1 MSDNH
6 PPSLVYYQ
14 ENQRDRFNAVSEAPS
29 PVAEEEFPITV
40 KQVITI
46 LRAYRKISLLTF
58 AIVILLVGV
67 IFFVLPKSYTGV
79 ASILV
84 EVDSRDPLAAKDT
97 SDFSQSNYLPT
108 QLELIQ
114 GDAVLD
120 GVISRLSLTQTPEF
134 AGAAH
139 QNDPSNNDL
148 ILTKLREK
156 LDVEQ
161 GRFGSQLIYI
171 TATASSAA
179 LSADIANA
187 VVDSFLEQHYSDTA
201 GPSVEK
207 AKRYSEELAS
217 LKQKVIEAQTALT
230 DFRKKSGADYL
241 DSKTNLE
248 SDLLNSLEHRLQET
262 RNNLRS
268 SQARIGEAR
277 GMTTSTLNSTQVVG
291 LREEGTKL
299 EAQMAQMK
307 TQFGPNHPEVIAL
320 QSKID
325 ANKAAQAANQTTL
338 AKATNSDIQVSNSEV
353 ESLEKAVAV
362 QRGKVAQMT
371 AFNDREVK
379 YRLEFESAQAVYKK
393 ALDGYDQQAFAAS
406 GQNSRIR
413 IASRARVPVKA
424 SKPHPLKF
432 LALGLAGGLFAALL
446 MPFLLELPRR
456 RVRCRDD
463 IERDMKIPV
472 LAELVPLIK

>member
-1 MSDNH
+1 MSDHH

-14 ENQRDRFNAVSEAPS
+14 ENSRDQGRVAQPSEDDL
-29 PVAEEEFPITV
+29 PISV
-40 KQVITI
+40 RQIVTI
-46 LRAYRKISLLTF
+46 LRAYRKVSALTF
-58 AIVILLVGV
+58 LAVVLLVGV
-67 IFFVLPKSYTGV
+67 VFVIAPKSYSGV

-84 EVDSRDPLAAKDT
+84 EVDSRDPLAAKES

-120 GVISRLSLTQTPEF
+120 GVINRLSLNESPEF
-134 AGAAH
+134 SRAGSE
-139 QNDPSNNDL
+139 NDPSRHDVTL
-148 ILTKLREK
+148 SKLREK
-156 LDVEQ
+156 LDVEP
-161 GRFGSQLIYI
+161 GRAGSQLIYI
-171 TATASSAA
+171 TATATNAA

-187 VVDSFLEQHYSDTA
+187 VADSFLEQHYSDTA
-201 GPSVEK
+201 GPSMDR
-207 AKRYSEELAS
+207 AKRYAVELAS
-217 LKQKVIEAQTALT
+217 LKQKVIDAQTALT
-230 DFRKKSGADYL
+230 EFRRKSGADYL

-248 SDLLNSLEHRLQET
+248 SDLLNSLEHRLQDT
-262 RNNLRS
+262 RNALRAN
-268 SQARIGEAR
+268 QARVGDTH
-277 GMTTSTLNSTQVVG
+277 GMTTSTLTSAQISG
-291 LREEGTKL
+291 LRDEGGKL
-299 EAQMAQMK
+299 EAQMAQLK
-307 TQFGPNHPEVIAL
+307 TQYGPNHPEIIAL

-325 ANKAAQAANQTTL
+325 ANRTALATIQSAM
-338 AKATNSDIQVSNSEV
+338 AKATNSDIQVNNSEV
-353 ESLEKAVAV
+353 QSLEKAVAA
-362 QRGKVAQMT
+362 QRAKVAQMT
-371 AFNDREVK
+371 AFSDREVK
-379 YRLEFESAQAVYKK
+379 YQLEFESAQAVYKK

-413 IASRARVPVKA
+413 IASHARVPVKA
-424 SKPHPLKF
+424 SKPQPLKF